1 MADGRDI
8 LIMELK
14 DEIAKLKERI
24 KELEKMVKMLE
35 GVRAK
40 L

>member
-1 MADGRDI
+1 MPDGRDI
-8 LIMELK
+8 LIAELK
-14 DEIAKLKERI
+14 EEIIQLRARI

-35 GVRAK
+35 EVRSK